1 MKLVRIAFCVVFG
14 LAGLSLASCDK
25 VMYAP
30 QYQQGTISHVVVITL
45 KNHGSEADRKTIIDA
60 SRELRKIRGVYDV
73 EVGTVLPSSRP
84 IVVSDF
90 DVALVVIFRDEA
102 SMQAYVTDPRHVK
115 LQKEVL
121 EPLVAPNGI
130 KVYDFVNH
138 E

>member
-1 MKLVRIAFCVVFG
+1 LKLVRIAFCVVFG
-14 LAGLSLASCDK
+14 LATLSLASCDK